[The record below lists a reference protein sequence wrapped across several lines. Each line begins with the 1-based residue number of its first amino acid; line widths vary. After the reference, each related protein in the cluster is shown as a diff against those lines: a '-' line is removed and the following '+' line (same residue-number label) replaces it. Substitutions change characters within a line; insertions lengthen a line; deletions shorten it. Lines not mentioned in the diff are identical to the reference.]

1 MRRNRQVIRI
11 VALMLGLLRGDRL
24 SVPALAEKHQVRRE
38 TIYRDLRA
46 LEDLGFPITGDL
58 HGYKS
63 RPRLR
68 AGYQA
73 KLMPIPFTLPEL
85 TALCFSATLTEH
97 LTGTALHGPLQDA
110 IAKIR
115 SHVPTASLPL
125 LDAASTVFGSF
136 KRGYK
141 DYRPHVQTITRLVQA
156 MLERKRCQ
164 VTYHSFSQSKPPS
177 FVMDPYK
184 LFEFGGSLY
193 LFAYVQKDDQVL
205 TLAVERITAITPTDE
220 TFTVPPTFDFEQLR
234 DQTFG
239 VGMEAP
245 ITVKIQ
251 FRKDQV
257 PYVKER
263 IWHPTQTFEDLPTG
277 DTIMTFRA
285 GGEFEIMRWVLGWG
299 SAARVLE
306 PASVREA
313 IRLEHRMA
321 LEFDSAA
328 SEVARLFVRVGLEAG
343 LPTGIFPADARPDLE
358 ELRLPTSEDDWN
370 IFIQIAA
377 MPWTRRSS
385 ESHGLSRTDPC
396 ALRCYRALR

>member
-24 SVPALAEKHQVRRE
+24 AVPALAEKHQVRRE

-68 AGYQA
+68 EGYQA

-85 TALCFSATLTEH
+85 AALCFSATLTEH
-97 LTGTALHGPLQDA
+97 LTGTALHGALQDA

-125 LDAASTVFGSF
+125 LEAASTVFGSF

-177 FVMDPYK
+177 FAHGPLQALRVRR
-184 LFEFGGSLY
+184 LAL
-193 LFAYVQKDDQVL
+193 LFAYVQNDDQVL
-205 TLAVERITAITPTDE
+205 TLAVERITAIEPMDE
-220 TFTVPPTFDFEQLR
+220 TFIIPPPSTSSSS
-234 DQTFG
+234 
-239 VGMEAP
+239 VIKSSAS
-245 ITVKIQ
+245 
-251 FRKDQV
+251 
-257 PYVKER
+257 
-263 IWHPTQTFEDLPTG
+263 
-277 DTIMTFRA
+277 A
-285 GGEFEIMRWVLGWG
+285 GK
-299 SAARVLE
+299 
-306 PASVREA
+306 
-313 IRLEHRMA
+313 
-321 LEFDSAA
+321 
-328 SEVARLFVRVGLEAG
+328 
-343 LPTGIFPADARPDLE
+343 RPS
-358 ELRLPTSEDDWN
+358 P
-370 IFIQIAA
+370 
-377 MPWTRRSS
+377 
-385 ESHGLSRTDPC
+385 
-396 ALRCYRALR
+396 